1 MEMMALVPL
10 LIMVQAS
17 YFDMHGTV
25 NQVISPTD
33 LIIDGKEVIL
43 TGVDPSGLDDSQ
55 YTYLML
61 DLSEMVIGKDVFVK
75 NGYVYYDL
83 LGSYNSVSINEMIQK
98 EIRDLKYSYP
108 YYIRTYH
115 PLVRCGAVCKG
126 LA

>member
-1 MEMMALVPL
+1 MVPL

-25 NQVISPTD
+25 NQVISPTA

-115 PLVRCGAVCKG
+115 PLVRCDAVCKG